1 MMSNMK
7 LGFST
12 NAFSNYSL
20 FDSIEL
26 ISKIGYDGIEI
37 VLDEPHA
44 FLPLSKNRISE
55 IKNSILQRNLEVS
68 NLNANTVFGWS
79 NNSFKKGFEPSLSN
93 NDEKLRK
100 WRIKYTKQAIDL
112 AESLN
117 SKSISITSGLENN
130 KNPQKHLEL
139 FYNSLLEIGEY
150 AEKKNVLISIE
161 YEPYLLIDTSEK
173 VWNLLSNDF
182 KNIGLNLDTCH
193 AEVNGENLSEI
204 ITKFKK
210 KIFHTHISDCK
221 NNVHFHLLP
230 GKGII
235 NFQEMYNS
243 LNSVGYSGFLTA
255 ELYTYSNIPQEA
267 ASKAFMYLQ
276 NLTK

>member
-1 MMSNMK
+1 MISNMK

-12 NAFSNYSL
+12 NAFTNYSL
-20 FDSIEL
+20 FDSIES

-37 VLDEPHA
+37 VLDDPHA

-55 IKNSILQRNLEVS
+55 IKSFILQKNLEIS
-68 NLNANTVFGWS
+68 NLNSNTVFGWS
-79 NNSFKKGFEPSLSN
+79 KNSSKHGFEPSLSN

-100 WRIKYTKQAIDL
+100 WRIEYTKQAIDL

-117 SKSISITSGLENN
+117 AKSICITSGLGNN
-130 KNPQKHLEL
+130 KNIQKHLTL

-150 AEKKNVLISIE
+150 AEKKNILVAIE
-161 YEPYLLIDTSEK
+161 YEPYLLIDTCEK
-173 VWNLLSNDF
+173 VWNLLSDDF

-193 AEVNGENLSEI
+193 AEVNGENLSQI

-221 NNVHFHLLP
+221 NNIHFHLLP
-230 GKGII
+230 GEGII
-235 NFQEMYNS
+235 NFEEMYNS
-243 LNSVGYSGFLTA
+243 LNNVGYSGFLTA

>member
-1 MMSNMK
+1 MISNMK

-12 NAFSNYSL
+12 NAFIDYSL
-20 FDSIEL
+20 LDSIEL

-55 IKNSILQRNLEVS
+55 LKNFILQKNLEVS
-68 NLNANTVFGWS
+68 NLNVNTVFGWS
-79 NNSFKKGFEPSLSN
+79 KNSFKHGFEPSLSN
-93 NDEKLRK
+93 SDEKLRK

-117 SKSISITSGLENN
+117 TKSICITSGLGNN
-130 KNPQKHLEL
+130 KNIQKHLKL
-139 FYNSLLEIGEY
+139 FYNSLSEIGEY
-150 AEKKNVLISIE
+150 AEKKNILVAIE

-173 VWNLLSNDF
+173 VWSLLSNDF

-193 AEVNGENLSEI
+193 AEVNRENLSEI

-221 NNVHFHLLP
+221 NNIHFHLLP
-230 GKGII
+230 GEGII
-235 NFQEMYNS
+235 NFEEMYNS